1 MPQLH
6 FTSDYME
13 GAHPTILQALLE
25 SNLEKTEGY
34 GFDPYCDAAKEKIR
48 AACRCPHAEIYFL
61 VGGTQTNATV
71 IDAMLR
77 SYQGV
82 LCAETGHIGT
92 HEAGA
97 IEFGGHKVLALPHTL
112 GKLSAETISHAMD
125 VYNGDA
131 NREHTVMPGMVLI
144 RAISSKV

>member
-48 AACRCPHAEIYFL
+48 AACRCPDAEIHFL

-71 IDAMLR
+71 IDAILR

-97 IEFGGHKVLALPHTL
+97 IEFGGLQSSLRPGLLRLLGAAGRTPHRHPFCHQL
-112 GKLSAETISHAMD
+112 GHYAGGCSGAD
-125 VYNGDA
+125 
-131 NREHTVMPGMVLI
+131 
-144 RAISSKV
+144 